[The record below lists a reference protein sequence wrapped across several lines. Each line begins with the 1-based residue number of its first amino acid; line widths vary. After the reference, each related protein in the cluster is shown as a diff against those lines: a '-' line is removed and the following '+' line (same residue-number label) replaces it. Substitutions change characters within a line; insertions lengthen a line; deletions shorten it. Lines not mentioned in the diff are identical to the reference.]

1 PPPPLNSFGRTP
13 ATSVLGDLTNG
24 VNSSLPPP
32 AVSSVAA
39 AAALQPR
46 HIPIRKDAQLSN
58 GVGFNFR
65 TVPNDSLSSNTPY
78 SHIV

>member
-1 PPPPLNSFGRTP
+1 NLKLLFRLALGTRTPSIAQRDPPNIQPALPPPPPLNSFGRTP

-39 AAALQPR
+39 AA
-46 HIPIRKDAQLSN
+46 
-58 GVGFNFR
+58 
-65 TVPNDSLSSNTPY
+65 
-78 SHIV
+78 